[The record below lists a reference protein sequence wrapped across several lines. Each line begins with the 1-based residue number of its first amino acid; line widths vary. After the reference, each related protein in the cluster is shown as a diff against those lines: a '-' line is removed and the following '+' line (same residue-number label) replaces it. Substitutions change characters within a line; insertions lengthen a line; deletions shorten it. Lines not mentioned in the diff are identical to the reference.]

1 MISIFF
7 FFYELVWIILIPI
20 LYILSRTSIPKW
32 RNSFKQRL
40 GLNLGNFPSKPLWF
54 HAVSVGEL
62 NALIPLLA
70 FFDSFNI
77 VLSTTTE
84 SSQELAKKKL
94 AHKID
99 EGRIKLIY
107 MPFDSPSTIEKT
119 FMVMKPE
126 ALIIMETEIWPSLIH
141 IANKKQVPIAIINAR
156 LADKSFN
163 NYKKAY
169 FFFHW
174 IFSKISLVLAQTPE
188 DSRKFLSLNV
198 SSEKV
203 FMTGN
208 IKFAVLPSSKKD
220 QNPELKRSMGFNYS
234 DLVIIAASTH
244 AGEEAAILS
253 MYQELRLKYPYLRLA
268 IAPRNP
274 DRFPIVEELIFS
286 AAKLETVKYSK
297 TPFKKKNEDNELLKS
312 EDILLIDTIGD
323 LMNFFAISDIAF
335 VGGTLVDG
343 VGGHN
348 VLEPAAFALP
358 VIVGPFYYKNTDIV
372 EQMEKAGAL
381 EVVESKLELKEFMEL
396 LLDSKERRV
405 IMGSQAYKI
414 VTENRKV
421 LKVVTD
427 KLNEFISENSKTLK
441 DVTKV

>member
-32 RNSFKQRL
+32 RNSFKQRM
-40 GLNLGNFPSKPLWF
+40 GLNLGSFPSQALWF

-70 FFDSFNI
+70 FFDGFNI
-77 VLSTTTE
+77 VVSTTTE

-99 EGRIKLIY
+99 EGRLKLIY

-119 FMVMKPE
+119 FMLMKPK

-163 NYKKAY
+163 NYKRAY

-198 SSEKV
+198 SPEKV

-220 QNPELKRSMGFNYS
+220 QNPDLKRSIGFDYG

-244 AGEEAAILS
+244 AGEEAAVLS
-253 MYQELRLKYPYLRLA
+253 MYQELRLEHPDLRLA

-274 DRFPIVEELIFS
+274 DRFSVVEELISS
-286 AAKLETVKYSK
+286 AAKLEAVRYSQ
-297 TPFKKKNEDNELLKS
+297 TPFKRKNEDNKLLKS
-312 EDILLIDTIGD
+312 EDVLLIDTIGD

-335 VGGTLVDG
+335 IGGTLADD

-358 VIVGPFYYKNTDIV
+358 VVVGPFYYKNTDIV

-381 EVVESKLELKEFMEL
+381 EVVESKLELKEFIEL
-396 LLDSKERRV
+396 LLESKERRV

-414 VTENRKV
+414 VTENRKI
-421 LKVVTD
+421 LKTVTD
-427 KLNEFISENSKTLK
+427 KLNEFIVKESKILEDAEK
-441 DVTKV
+441 I

>member
-20 LYILSRTSIPKW
+20 LYILSRTIVPKW
-32 RNSFKQRL
+32 RNGFKQRMGLDL
-40 GLNLGNFPSKPLWF
+40 GSFPSKPIWF

-62 NALIPLLA
+62 NALIPLLT
-70 FFDSFNI
+70 FFDGFNI

-84 SSQELAKKKL
+84 SSQELAQKKF

-119 FMVMKPE
+119 FMLIKPE

-141 IANKKQVPIAIINAR
+141 TASQKQVPIAIINAR

-174 IFSKISLVLAQTPE
+174 IFNKISLVLAQTPE

-198 SSEKV
+198 SPEKV

-220 QNPELKRSMGFNYS
+220 QNPDLKRSMGFNYG

-244 AGEEAAILS
+244 VGEEAAILS
-253 MYQELRLKYPYLRLA
+253 MYQELRLKYANLKLA
-268 IAPRNP
+268 IAPRHP
-274 DRFPIVEELIFS
+274 DRFSVVEELILS
-286 AAKLETVKYSK
+286 AAKLNPVRYSK
-297 TPFKKKNEDNELLKS
+297 TSFKKKNEDNELLKS
-312 EDILLIDTIGD
+312 EDILLVDTIGD

-343 VGGHN
+343 IGGHN

-358 VIVGPFYYKNTDIV
+358 VVVGPFYYKNTDIV

-396 LLDSKERRV
+396 LLESKERRV

-414 VTENRKV
+414 VTENRKI
-421 LKVVTD
+421 LKTIAD
-427 KLNEFISENSKTLK
+427 KLNEFIIKESN
-441 DVTKV
+441 VVI

>member
-1 MISIFF
+1 M
-7 FFYELVWIILIPI
+7 
-20 LYILSRTSIPKW
+20 
-32 RNSFKQRL
+32 
-40 GLNLGNFPSKPLWF
+40 GLNLGSFPSQALWF

-70 FFDSFNI
+70 FFDGFNI
-77 VLSTTTE
+77 VVSTTTE

-99 EGRIKLIY
+99 EGRLKLIY

-119 FMVMKPE
+119 FMLMKPK

-163 NYKKAY
+163 NYKRAY

-198 SSEKV
+198 SPEKV

-220 QNPELKRSMGFNYS
+220 QNPDLKRSIGFDYG

-244 AGEEAAILS
+244 AGEEAAVLS
-253 MYQELRLKYPYLRLA
+253 MYQELRLEHPDLRLA

-274 DRFPIVEELIFS
+274 DRFSVVEELISS
-286 AAKLETVKYSK
+286 AAKLEAVRYSQ
-297 TPFKKKNEDNELLKS
+297 TPFKRKNEDNKLLKS
-312 EDILLIDTIGD
+312 EDVLLIDTIGD

-335 VGGTLVDG
+335 IGGTLADD

-358 VIVGPFYYKNTDIV
+358 VVVGPFYYKNTDIV

-381 EVVESKLELKEFMEL
+381 EVVESKLELKEFIEL
-396 LLDSKERRV
+396 LLESKERRV

-414 VTENRKV
+414 VTENRKI
-421 LKVVTD
+421 LKTVTD
-427 KLNEFISENSKTLK
+427 KLNEFIVKESKILEDAEK
-441 DVTKV
+441 I